1 MVKADV
7 AASLDGLFMLVSLF
21 LSCFSSSETV
31 LLLISFHKT
40 CKQGRVGNVAKACG
54 PLKEKYLKS

>member
-1 MVKADV
+1 MVF
-7 AASLDGLFMLVSLF
+7 FMLVSLF

-54 PLKEKYLKS
+54 PLKEKYLMS